1 MAEFHFSVRPK
12 VWIGNDSLLRL
23 PLLATE
29 YAGKGAARALL
40 IADPLLYETKV
51 IDRVKGL
58 LEDRNVQVLVF
69 DEIPDRATSKA
80 ADDALRLSRGARSP
94 LIIALGGLKTMMIAR
109 ATAYAAGSPAGGT
122 GARAACADIDSIL
135 EGRFAASNPVNLIE
149 IPTSLRHPFMTEDC
163 VVLTDGRDRRARLV
177 RLPSASPSAV
187 LIDPAL
193 AASLSPK
200 LAASCVIDGLMGAIE
215 GYVSSRSSFMSDM
228 LLERAVTT
236 LAGALDAL
244 IARPEDPQ
252 AKADA
257 WRGAFLGALGQG
269 MRSAGVGTAVSIA
282 VNARF
287 AVPKA
292 SLAAILLP
300 YSMESA
306 AKSRLEKIAALC
318 PLLGEDSSGLSAA
331 DAAAK
336 SVEWLRTRLGLLRI
350 PSRLKDFD
358 LSLDRL
364 VDTARDARELDFVNY
379 LPRAVSVDDLFDFV
393 KMAY

>member
-29 YAGKGAARALL
+29 YAGSSNARALL
-40 IADPLLYETKV
+40 IADPLLYESKV
-51 IDRVKGL
+51 IERVKGL

-69 DEIPDRATSKA
+69 DEVPDRATSRV
-80 ADDALRLSRGARSP
+80 ADDALRLTRGSRSP

-109 ATAYAAGSPAGGT
+109 ATAYAAGASAN
-122 GARAACADIDSIL
+122 GAMKGRGVDIDAIL
-135 EGRFAASNPVNLIE
+135 DGKISSAAPVNLIE

-163 VVLTDGRDRRARLV
+163 LVLTDGRDRRSRLL
-177 RLPSASPSAV
+177 RLPAASPAAV
-187 LIDPAL
+187 LIDPSL
-193 AASLSPK
+193 AATLPPK
-200 LAASCVIDGLMGAIE
+200 LAASCVIDGLMGSVE

-236 LAGALDAL
+236 LSGALDAL
-244 IARPEDPQ
+244 IARPEDPL

-269 MRSAGVGTAVSIA
+269 MSSAGIGTAVSIA

-287 AVPKA
+287 SVPKA

-318 PLLGEDSSGLSAA
+318 PLLGEDATGLSAA

-336 SVEWLRTRLGLLRI
+336 SVEWLRTRLGLLKI

-364 VDTARDARELDFVNY
+364 VETARDARELDFVNY
-379 LPRAVSVDDLFDFV
+379 LPRAVSVDDIFDFV